1 MTVNDGSLTLLD
13 TKTVVA
19 VLDPVKMLGT
29 SAFGALKFRPV
40 SADGVAGDWQPLVN
54 LVRIPELREIRCA
67 APPAKES
74 EAEATTSEPP
84 CTLTGDKLFLIDAVS
99 ADPDFAKSVTVP
111 DGFSNPALDVARPKG
126 KFLYLKLRDD
136 PATVDTAV
144 VPALSS
150 QP

>member
-1 MTVNDGSLTLLD
+1 
-13 TKTVVA
+13 
-19 VLDPVKMLGT
+19 MLGT

-111 DGFSNPALDVARPKG
+111 DGFSNPALDVPRPKG
-126 KFLYLKLRDD
+126 KFLYLKLR
-136 PATVDTAV
+136 
-144 VPALSS
+144 
-150 QP
+150 